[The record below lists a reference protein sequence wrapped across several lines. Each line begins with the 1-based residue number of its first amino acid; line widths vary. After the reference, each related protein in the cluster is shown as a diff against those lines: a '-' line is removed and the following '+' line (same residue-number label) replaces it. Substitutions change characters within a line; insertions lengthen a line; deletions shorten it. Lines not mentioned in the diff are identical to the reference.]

1 MVLRLELR
9 QHVGAPC
16 RPVVEVGEHVKKGQ
30 LIASPTGLGAN
41 IHSSVYGTVKEITE
55 TAILIEADEEQ
66 PEEFVKIKETDSY
79 LDAIVEAGVVGAGGA
94 GFPAGVK
101 FKGDIEGGY
110 VIVNAAE
117 CEPILAH
124 NMAYIEEHAEELV
137 RGLKYLL
144 EITKAA
150 KGYIAIKPHHTKALI
165 ALGKATKN
173 EENIEIKYLPNMY
186 PAGDERVIVREILG
200 VELEPGQLPSVAK
213 AIISNVETVKNV
225 VAAIEER
232 KPVITKDLTVAGRV
246 KDVDAQTGRVF
257 LNVPIGMPVIYFI
270 DQCGGILEP
279 YGEIVLGGPFTGK
292 HGELDA
298 PVVKTLGGIIVSMP
312 LMQEKRKL
320 GIISCE
326 CGAQEPRLNEIAS
339 LMGAEVVAEERC
351 KRMTDDGRGRYRCS
365 LPGMCPGQAETVLK
379 LKSQGAE
386 ALLIS
391 NCED

>member
-16 RPVVEVGEHVKKGQ
+16 APVVAVGDHVKKGQ
-30 LIASPTGLGAN
+30 RIAEPTGLGAN

-55 TAILIEADEEQ
+55 TSIFIEADEEQ

-79 LDAIVEAGVVGAGGA
+79 LEAIQEAGVVGAGGA
-94 GFPAGVK
+94 GFPAHVK
-101 FKGDIEGGY
+101 YKGDIEGGY

-117 CEPILAH
+117 CEPILSH
-124 NMAYIEEHAEELV
+124 NITYLESHAEDIV
-137 RGLKYLL
+137 RGLGYLVEL
-144 EITKAA
+144 TKAA

-165 ALGKATKN
+165 ALGKACKDID
-173 EENIEIKYLPNMY
+173 NIEIKYLPNMY

-200 VELEPGQLPSVAK
+200 VELEPGRLPSVAK

-232 KPVITKDLTVAGRV
+232 KPVISKDLTVAGRV
-246 KDVDAQTGRVF
+246 KDDDAKEGKVF
-257 LNVPIGMPVIYFI
+257 MDVPLGLPISYFI
-270 DQCGGILEP
+270 DKCGGIDEP
-279 YGEIVLGGPFTGK
+279 YGEIVVGGPFTGK

-312 LMQEKRKL
+312 LMKEKRKL
-320 GIISCE
+320 GIIACE
-326 CGAQEPRLNEIAS
+326 CGAQEPRLHQIADQMDAEI
-339 LMGAEVVAEERC
+339 VAEERC
-351 KRMTDDGRGRYRCS
+351 KRMVEVNGRYRCE
-365 LPGMCPGQAETVLK
+365 LPGQCPGQAETVLK
-379 LKSQGAE
+379 LKRAGAE